1 MTRRTFPPRMNG
13 LRKPTRPA
21 LCSLSLAVA
30 LLLGLSACGGSQNEG
45 PQRATEEAL
54 AATDSAPDT
63 AAEAPADT
71 ADTAGTW
78 RRSDTTGGLASG
90 AVAGTAAAGTTA
102 ADAPTRGAVT
112 YQTYQNEKHGFS
124 VRYPADVMQP
134 AGEVGNGNGRTFRAP
149 DGSASMLAYATGE
162 ATAEDVQR
170 RFEEQTSNPDLDIT
184 YRTHG
189 ESFGWYVLSG
199 YRGNNI
205 FYERVEARDSTMK
218 VVRMFYDR
226 SQEAHFDPIVREVS
240 NSLEG

>member
-1 MTRRTFPPRMNG
+1 MTRRTFPPRMND

-30 LLLGLSACGGSQNEG
+30 LLLGRSACGGSQNEG

-54 AATDSAPDT
+54 AATESAPDT

-71 ADTAGTW
+71 ADTAGT
-78 RRSDTTGGLASG
+78 
-90 AVAGTAAAGTTA
+90 
-102 ADAPTRGAVT
+102 
-112 YQTYQNEKHGFS
+112 
-124 VRYPADVMQP
+124 
-134 AGEVGNGNGRTFRAP
+134 
-149 DGSASMLAYATGE
+149 
-162 ATAEDVQR
+162 
-170 RFEEQTSNPDLDIT
+170 

-199 YRGNNI
+199 SRGNNI

-226 SQEAHFDPIVREVS
+226 SQEARFDSIVREVS